1 MLELRWKKLKI
12 TERPPEYS
20 VPVHEQMGIVSYQVL
35 QFRYLKFRMDA
46 SGAVNIMPPEWT
58 EWEDVDFGHTGQFET
73 E

>member
-12 TERPPEYS
+12 EDKHPEYS
-20 VPVHEQMGIVSYQVL
+20 VSIGFTSYQVL

-46 SGAVNIMPPEWT
+46 GGAVNIMPPEWS
-58 EWEDVDFGHTGQFET
+58 EWEDVDFCHTGQFET